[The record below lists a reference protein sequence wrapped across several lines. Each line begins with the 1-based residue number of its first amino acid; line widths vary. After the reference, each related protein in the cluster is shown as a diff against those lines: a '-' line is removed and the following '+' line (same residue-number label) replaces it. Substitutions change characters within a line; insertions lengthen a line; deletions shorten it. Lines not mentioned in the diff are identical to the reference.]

1 MVVNRFS
8 ASFFVLLGFFLIYF
22 IFPIEIEKIDYG
34 WVRPQTLPNICAF
47 LLIIFGM
54 VQFIFP
60 KGKVD
65 LNFNQILWSGIFMFA
80 AFIAI
85 FGFHNFGFIYTAPI
99 FSLTI
104 MLLIGE
110 RRIPWLLLG
119 VLLIP
124 FLIWLSVDQ
133 ILGRF
138 LP

>member
-65 LNFNQILWSGIFMFA
+65 LNFNF
-80 AFIAI
+80 
-85 FGFHNFGFIYTAPI
+85 
-99 FSLTI
+99 
-104 MLLIGE
+104 
-110 RRIPWLLLG
+110 
-119 VLLIP
+119 VLC
-124 FLIWLSVDQ
+124 
-133 ILGRF
+133 
-138 LP
+138 

>member
-54 VQFIFP
+54 VQFFFP
-60 KGKVD
+60 RGKVD

-119 VLLIP
+119 VFLIP

>member
-60 KGKVD
+60 RGKVD
-65 LNFNQILWSGIFMFA
+65 LIFNQILWSGIFMFA

-119 VLLIP
+119 VFLIP

>member
-65 LNFNQILWSGIFMFA
+65 LNFNQILWAGIFMFA

-119 VLLIP
+119 VFLIP

-133 ILGRF
+133 VLGRF